1 MMRTEYQAYDDGTYY
16 FLYVTDKVR
25 IETDGVS
32 GLQIEERNGTIR
44 KIEELFKYLTLE
56 KDEYFNELLINEHID
71 TLIQA
76 VKVLHSN
83 LYLTSPSGL

>member
-1 MMRTEYQAYDDGTYY
+1 MLRTEYQAYDDGTYY

-32 GLQIEERNGTIR
+32 RLQIEERNGTIR
-44 KIEELFKYLTLE
+44 KIEEPFKYLTLE
-56 KDEYFNELLINEHID
+56 KDEYFNELLVNEHID

-76 VKVLHSN
+76 VKVLHSH
-83 LYLTSPSGL
+83 LYLT